1 MGLHRGQG
9 EKAALEDALK
19 FPESRI
25 LGRSFRQVPG
35 AEILMDFKPARC
47 GMAEIKTA
55 RDSGDEGDGPPG
67 Q

>member
-1 MGLHRGQG
+1 
-9 EKAALEDALK
+9 
-19 FPESRI
+19 